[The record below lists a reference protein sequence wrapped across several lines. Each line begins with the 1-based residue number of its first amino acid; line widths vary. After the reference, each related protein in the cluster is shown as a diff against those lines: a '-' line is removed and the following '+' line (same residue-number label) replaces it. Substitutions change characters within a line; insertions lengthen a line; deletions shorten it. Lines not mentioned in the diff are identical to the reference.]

1 MRASYDETQW
11 DRIKAIL
18 LKHGRI
24 SAWADLQRADSNR
37 RYEMEVIA
45 DELEAAL
52 EKAEPADQLESVA
65 RVAERIARMGI

>member
-1 MRASYDETQW
+1 
-11 DRIKAIL
+11 
-18 LKHGRI
+18 
-24 SAWADLQRADSNR
+24 
-37 RYEMEVIA
+37 MEVIA